1 MKKFVKYI
9 FLAGVA
15 FMAAACEQE
24 PVSEGIEG
32 SVSFDIQMSAAS
44 RAINQSDFTPE
55 VLKVR
60 IYREDG
66 ELIRRYTSF
75 DEIPGLL
82 YLIAGQYSVK
92 VEAGNPKNTAFKEP
106 ATEAER
112 KMLLNYLGQ
121 QPFTVRAHQ
130 SENIVVNCPTIN
142 SKLHVGFD
150 TSDSALDDTGRKKYE
165 NRLLSDVKITVAAV
179 TTDAATV
186 ADFKTAVTEAKAP
199 KLEFDATGTGYFL
212 MPEGVTTLVWS
223 FEATHETDGAVAQ
236 VGKVTNIEPG
246 KGYTVNFFYSRTPD
260 GFAGITVNVDDKVDE
275 IEDDFDFKPQPEISG
290 SGLDLEGVNL
300 YLSGSTVS
308 LVCES
313 INDLKKLTLGG
324 VTFFENGAVVPNA
337 ITGLT
342 ASSTEATKVAFT
354 LSADYFNSLK
364 GADQPLQ
371 FGMTDT
377 EGEYLQVLHFKK
389 RGMFIGAGEQT
400 FDLWNNTATVSAY
413 VPESGASSVV
423 LRYHRADSD
432 TWHEVSAT
440 KQADGATWTATTVA
454 SWPAAVQNRNNHTIY
469 KPDTALGIYA
479 DNAYEF
485 VMEVDGVEAD
495 RYTFTPTVSQ
505 PIPYA
510 TFEDST
516 LMCYGMDTAATAP
529 YWGSGNNQFTK
540 DNPLCTFSSFAGM
553 QGAGCSRLAAVAVN
567 VLGIKKLAAGN
578 LFTGAFKYSSGAGTV
593 YFGVKFDWKAR
604 PTALKFKFWHNLG
617 TVDRD
622 DQDAGILA
630 NGAADIGSILVA
642 IVDWNARHGV
652 TSGIGAPSGM
662 WSPEDGV
669 NAVSEGTIIG
679 YGVAYPTGRCSHDAM
694 AEYEIPIVY
703 YNTTAKPSG
712 NYTMIISAA
721 TSRYGDYMNGCSTN
735 EMYIDDFRWSYASTF
750 ERTVA
755 TTTY

>member
-24 PVSEGIEG
+24 PVSEGGEG
-32 SVSFDIQMSAAS
+32 SVRFDIQMSAAS

-75 DEIPGLL
+75 DEIPEML
-82 YLIAGQYSVK
+82 YLVAGEYSVK

-106 ATEAER
+106 ATEMER

-130 SENIVVNCPTIN
+130 SDEVEVNCPTIN
-142 SKLHVGFD
+142 SKINVGFD
-150 TSDSALDDTGRKKYE
+150 TSDSALDETGRRKYE

-179 TTDAATV
+179 TTNATTV
-186 ADFKTAVTEAKAP
+186 TDFKTAVNEAKAP

-212 MPEGVTTLVWS
+212 MPDEVTTLVWS
-223 FEATHETDGAVAQ
+223 FEATHATDGAVAQ
-236 VGKVTNIEPG
+236 LGTVSNIQPG

-260 GFAGITVNVDDKVDE
+260 GFAGITVNVDDTVDE

-290 SGLDLEGVNL
+290 AGIDLEGVNL
-300 YLSGSTVS
+300 YLAGNTVS

-313 INDLKKLTLGG
+313 INDLERLTLGG
-324 VTFFENGAVVPNA
+324 VAFFENGAVLAGA
-337 ITGLT
+337 IPGLT
-342 ASSTEATKVAFT
+342 ASSTEATKVTFT
-354 LSADYFNSLK
+354 LSADYFNTLK
-364 GADQPLQ
+364 GSDQQLQ

-377 EGEYLQVLHFKK
+377 EGEYLQVLQFKK
-389 RGMFIGAGEQT
+389 RGMLVGAGEQS

-432 TWHEVSAT
+432 TWHEVAAA
-440 KQADGATWTATTVA
+440 KQADGATWTATTTA
-454 SWPAAVQNRNNHTIY
+454 SWPAAVQNRNSHTIY

-485 VMEVDGVEAD
+485 VMEVDGAEVD

-505 PIPYA
+505 TIPYA
-510 TFEDST
+510 TFEDSS
-516 LMCYGMDTAATAP
+516 LACYGNDTGVAP
-529 YWGSGNNQFTK
+529 FWGSGNNSFTT
-540 DNPLCTFSSFAGM
+540 DDPLCRFATYAGM
-553 QGAGCSRLAAVAVN
+553 QGSGCSRLSSCVAGAFGVTM
-567 VLGIKKLAAGN
+567 LAAGN
-578 LFTGAFKYSSGAGTV
+578 LFTGTFNKPSTTGTV
-593 YFGVKFDWKAR
+593 QFGVNYNWKAR
-604 PTALKFKFWHNLG
+604 PTALKLKVWHRLG

-622 DQDAGILA
+622 DKDAGLLA
-630 NGAADIGSILVA
+630 NGAADQASILVA
-642 IVDWNARHGV
+642 LVDWSSRHKV
-652 TSGIGAPSGM
+652 TSGTGSPTGM
-662 WSPEDGV
+662 WSPEDGA

-679 YGVAYPTGRCSHDAM
+679 YGVAYPTGTSTESGMVD
-694 AEYEIPIVY
+694 YEVPIVY
-703 YNTTAKPSG
+703 YDTTTKPSA
-712 NYTMIISAA
+712 NYTLVISIA
-721 TSRYGDYMNGCSTN
+721 TSRYGDYMNGCSDSD
-735 EMYIDDFRWSYASTF
+735 MYVDDFCWSYASSF
-750 ERTVA
+750 ERTFAV
-755 TTTY
+755 TTY